1 MKKLGLILILSLLS
15 LCLSAQTYSRR
26 QYRVGN
32 PSSWVSSNSF
42 DTKVFN
48 VLDYGADPTG
58 VVAAQTYIQNAIDA
72 AHAYSSATG
81 MGGTVIVPA
90 GNYKISGKMTLRSY
104 MTVNV
109 ANNAYFLKFG
119 TSAPFFVFEPTLN
132 DCTLEGGYY
141 DCNGVGSFM
150 ADTITNGNYVQLN
163 HFKDLYILS
172 SEQTLNFRM
181 EGDGWMNANTFSDI
195 VVNQFTSFLDE
206 TIVTIETGAFDGNR
220 FTNITLQ
227 VVPSVTMS
235 VIKKLDGDANTFD
248 NIMVWD
254 WDYVTTESHFCI
266 NFTGDSSY
274 NIFDTSLLRFGT
286 GELTDNGINNHIIT
300 ADNISLVSLITK
312 TIGHPGDTNVD
323 FTWISQANTTQQN
336 LDLGGIV
343 PAGARVIAVEI
354 RCTEEA
360 NVSDMSMGAGNV
372 SGGAQFI
379 TLSTSIDQVDESLG
393 ISDGTLLPAIKLD
406 FVNHM
411 HIWISG
417 APSFTNWSAMNQGKW
432 IVYITCLKYSI

>member
-1 MKKLGLILILSLLS
+1 VKRFLVLIIILFAGISLYSQNIFNYPIHANGGL
-15 LCLSAQTYSRR
+15 
-26 QYRVGN
+26 RVGGNTKVKVDSLSSDGTDIKFYNTNDTLN
-32 PSSWVSSNSF
+32 PYIPYANRTSF
-42 DTKVFN
+42 GDALRQQTRVFN

-72 AHAYSSATG
+72 AHAYSLVSG

-150 ADTITNGNYVQLN
+150 ADTITNGNYAQLN

-172 SEQTLNFRM
+172 SEQTLSFRM

-206 TIVTIETGAFDGNR
+206 TIVTIATGAFDGNR
-220 FTNITLQ
+220 FTNLTLQ
-227 VVPSVTMS
+227 IVPSVTTS

-254 WDYVTTESHFCI
+254 WDYVTTGSHFCI
-266 NFTGDSSY
+266 NFTGDS
-274 NIFDTSLLRFGT
+274 
-286 GELTDNGINNHIIT
+286 HIIF
-300 ADNISLVSLITK
+300 LVQPFCVL
-312 TIGHPGDTNVD
+312 
-323 FTWISQANTTQQN
+323 
-336 LDLGGIV
+336 
-343 PAGARVIAVEI
+343 R
-354 RCTEEA
+354 R
-360 NVSDMSMGAGNV
+360 GN
-372 SGGAQFI
+372 
-379 TLSTSIDQVDESLG
+379 
-393 ISDGTLLPAIKLD
+393 
-406 FVNHM
+406 
-411 HIWISG
+411 
-417 APSFTNWSAMNQGKW
+417 
-432 IVYITCLKYSI
+432 